1 MRRVPLANQPGWDG
15 SRSSTS
21 GRREQIGIRAFVVN
35 QLVVI
40 MGLFIALVLLDLINI
55 LAVTHASAY
64 VAGKLFCASRSRAP
78 IPWFS
83 SAYPLQM
90 PRKKSR
96 RADSNRLPLLITS
109 DHSRVAGVC
118 RGSQGHGEQPSGVPH
133 SRLRSDLD
141 HALSAPVPVS
151 QTLFENSGA
160 NGAKSRIIGVDRVR
174 ISITSFSGDW

>member
-40 MGLFIALVLLDLINI
+40 MGLFIGLVLLDLINI
-55 LAVTHASAY
+55 LALTHASAH

-83 SAYPLQM
+83 PAYPLQM
-90 PRKKSR
+90 PRKKNR
-96 RADSNRLPLLITS
+96 RADSNRLPLLQL
-109 DHSRVAGVC
+109 RVIG
-118 RGSQGHGEQPSGVPH
+118 
-133 SRLRSDLD
+133 
-141 HALSAPVPVS
+141 HALQGCAGDRKGTANSPVEYHIAV
-151 QTLFENSGA
+151 
-160 NGAKSRIIGVDRVR
+160 
-174 ISITSFSGDW
+174 